1 MAQQMTEAQMMV
13 QSVQQAAQ
21 AAAEAAKALREIGV
35 PQRQSGFAE
44 ANKTVQCP
52 REFGSVVSSEDQ
64 NGWADFSFSFRQ
76 WLCFADSNYTSD
88 LAHVEEHCDTV
99 VTFKETPEGNDTKAR
114 SCKLYAILAGIL
126 RNRPLRLLRQIP
138 SNNGLETWRQLHNLF
153 TPKTKARSMALLSA
167 IMSFPAFKTDRTLLE
182 QVQTLERLGDEYQK
196 TSGSNIADD
205 ILLTT
210 LIRALPRAVQQH
222 IQLGMTNSTT
232 YQEVKDKVVAY
243 ERVSSTWTR
252 EKILV
257 ECGATPLGAVTSYSS
272 PGDSGV
278 SPMEVNL
285 VQKGKGKKGKG
296 ADKGKGKSKS
306 FGNGKGK
313 GQKGQDSGKGK
324 YSSKGQY
331 KGQSKGNG
339 SNNSQQQ
346 KKLDVNTCAYCGKSG
361 HWQKDC
367 LKKKADQ
374 NQVRVVGEASDTA
387 YSTSAASVSTGSGS
401 QAVRILTG
409 HPMSCQVSHFEDLT
423 VHSNPTSPCSSVHVL
438 RVLSEC
444 TCHDMTATDDDGRWT
459 LSPSGAHHVRAVNAV
474 ETFETHVTECD
485 IILDSGADTS
495 ALPLKFSCIGDEGP
509 RPDVSYVDAQ
519 GATLDVKSTRLANVQ
534 FGDVIFKEKFIVSD
548 ITCPLLSLGNVLRA
562 GWNIVHIDGNPHLVK
577 DDMKIEVLFKNN
589 SLCAHGRISL
599 LTQQDEAPQVHV
611 VRAVQ
616 LGMPLRT
623 LAAGWNRIS
632 PHLFAIK
639 TTRPKHVDTTLCPS
653 DEMMWLRTTLVY
665 RDGIGWEVD
674 EYCESVSELQS
685 NLEEDFVYPEQ
696 VVEVITLAHKHAMQ
710 DEFLGFFF
718 NDRPSDGQ
726 GDAKDDDVVSNSYSA
741 GTVAEDPVFEETPVD
756 AAEGEALDE
765 DRIVQYTDDAETV
778 VVDGVSM
785 TLNCTL
791 KTLRAGCASLGLSGR
806 GSKVKC
812 IKRMVEHVKAQTLL
826 AAHGAEVKL
835 KNETERVP
843 MMQSRP
849 EEPTSQ
855 ETENHMLTHE
865 PYKAW
870 CPLCVQYRAK
880 QDPHP
885 PRPHESSGHSV
896 ISFDFGYCSR
906 MADESDKLT
915 CLFIHDRST
924 KMMSAIPTVQKGGKS
939 LQYLTTEVMRFI
951 LQTQHAEFA
960 IRTDREPSV
969 LALAESVRK
978 ACRNMSLK
986 VHDEGAPVGDH
997 QANGAAEVTVQQ
1009 LRAKAGLLIQQVEDK
1024 VAGGKVIFGCLHP
1037 LYSWAIIHA
1046 GWLHNRFVVN
1056 GGQTAYERASDRS
1069 YTGKIAMF
1077 AEDVLGYL
1085 RVDKG
1090 GPRWQPGIWLGKVPS
1105 GDSHVVG
1112 TKDGVF
1118 LTRSIRRNAIPFNL
1132 DRCGDVETY
1141 PWEYRLVALGNKLVH
1156 NKRVSQPI
1164 ALGIGPA
1171 LPPQLDLEA
1180 LHVENYARAHPHEDL
1195 EDPKDAAEAG
1205 QPSQPDMP
1213 PSSGGVAASSMDDA
1227 LGPDAHGQKRQEE
1240 DAEQEASP
1248 KRAKFADSAFSLL
1261 ESTFLL
1267 DDTEAQHVPK
1277 TPKLSDDSS
1286 KKQVSQVTS
1295 TDLSLY
1301 EHEDNPVAFSFQQ
1314 DDLDELEKYDM
1325 NFDDEDYYAG
1335 VEADDDAALQELTFP
1350 FSAHEPCLS
1359 ETELLR
1365 LDTIADALELKRL
1378 SKMEVLTDASS
1389 IPTDAKV
1396 LSTRFVRTWRE
1407 KLGKDNKP
1415 IWLRRSRFV
1424 AREFAWMES
1433 ERDSLFSPASSSI
1446 AARVLPAMY
1455 LDMKQHS
1462 NSIMLSIDVKDAF
1475 LTVKQQRPTIVN
1487 CQLADGQT
1495 LSYGLGKVLPGQRD
1509 GSLLWHQDL
1518 TNLLK
1523 QQLGMFTHAPYPC
1536 VLKTADNACYVLIH
1550 VDDILVVGQRDYV
1563 LNKFVPCLEN
1573 KYEISTQVIAKPG
1586 DELHFLKRRM
1596 TLLSDSRLLIQTHHK
1611 HVQQMCDVLGLN
1623 KALQRKKSPGH
1634 AEMDQCDFSGEISP
1648 QDAKAFRTCVG
1659 VLLYLAAD
1667 LPHCQHVVRHLATYS
1682 TQPTV
1687 RSMLVLKHLV
1697 GYLAAHEDVCIS
1709 LKFKGRSDGIFHQYD
1724 LPPGESTMEVYTDS
1738 DWASDKDKRRSVS
1751 CVVIFWSGMMLY
1763 SASRT
1768 QKLVSLSSAEAE
1780 LYACS
1785 SGVSDSVLLS
1795 RLIAWMTD
1803 CKVTTYLYTDSSGAR
1818 GMIQR
1823 QGVGR
1828 VRHLS
1833 CRVLWLQDLVAAGQ
1847 IKLSSIAGSLNPA
1860 DIGTKRLPCNRLRTL
1875 MHTLGMYNTTAKELE
1890 GTADSS
1896 NFFNKKQ
1903 HVLALLSVLGL
1914 GQLKGCDEFEPTAP
1928 PAAVVVFTVLIGF
1941 LFMMFCMTL
1950 QNVPQHEA
1958 LQEEPEPEV
1967 ATYDSV
1973 GEPVL
1978 NEEVDEEATEEATAL
1993 TSSIPDDAEHQ
2004 LAFAIPR
2011 SSSDM
2016 PTPEGF
2022 LNWLI
2027 IRCHR
2032 RLENPNL
2039 EIRKR
2044 NQYLERIAILR
2055 SLQSA
2060 LTNPL
2065 FRASA
2070 MRNMAEMA
2078 DISEDEDSPNFRGN
2092 RPTSLGDAQ
2101 LAHNFF
2107 MMLRGQTARGRHAS
2121 MVADALI
2128 RNESFG
2134 EESEEERESDAE
2146 METASEARRRYYQ
2159 STQDEV
2165 SDPDLWASLHY
2176 GEFTDEED
2184 P

>member
-1 MAQQMTEAQMMV
+1 MSRKWTYE
-13 QSVQQAAQ
+13 
-21 AAAEAAKALREIGV
+21 K
-35 PQRQSGFAE
+35 
-44 ANKTVQCP
+44 
-52 REFGSVVSSEDQ
+52 
-64 NGWADFSFSFRQ
+64 
-76 WLCFADSNYTSD
+76 
-88 LAHVEEHCDTV
+88 
-99 VTFKETPEGNDTKAR
+99 
-114 SCKLYAILAGIL
+114 L
-126 RNRPLRLLRQIP
+126 RN
-138 SNNGLETWRQLHNLF
+138 NY
-153 TPKTKARSMALLSA
+153 
-167 IMSFPAFKTDRTLLE
+167 E
-182 QVQTLERLGDEYQK
+182 QV
-196 TSGSNIADD
+196 
-205 ILLTT
+205 
-210 LIRALPRAVQQH
+210 
-222 IQLGMTNSTT
+222 
-232 YQEVKDKVVAY
+232 
-243 ERVSSTWTR
+243 
-252 EKILV
+252 
-257 ECGATPLGAVTSYSS
+257 
-272 PGDSGV
+272 
-278 SPMEVNL
+278 
-285 VQKGKGKKGKG
+285 
-296 ADKGKGKSKS
+296 
-306 FGNGKGK
+306 
-313 GQKGQDSGKGK
+313 
-324 YSSKGQY
+324 
-331 KGQSKGNG
+331 
-339 SNNSQQQ
+339 
-346 KKLDVNTCAYCGKSG
+346 
-361 HWQKDC
+361 
-367 LKKKADQ
+367 
-374 NQVRVVGEASDTA
+374 
-387 YSTSAASVSTGSGS
+387 
-401 QAVRILTG
+401 
-409 HPMSCQVSHFEDLT
+409 
-423 VHSNPTSPCSSVHVL
+423 
-438 RVLSEC
+438 
-444 TCHDMTATDDDGRWT
+444 
-459 LSPSGAHHVRAVNAV
+459 
-474 ETFETHVTECD
+474 
-485 IILDSGADTS
+485 
-495 ALPLKFSCIGDEGP
+495 
-509 RPDVSYVDAQ
+509 
-519 GATLDVKSTRLANVQ
+519 
-534 FGDVIFKEKFIVSD
+534 
-548 ITCPLLSLGNVLRA
+548 
-562 GWNIVHIDGNPHLVK
+562 
-577 DDMKIEVLFKNN
+577 
-589 SLCAHGRISL
+589 
-599 LTQQDEAPQVHV
+599 
-611 VRAVQ
+611 
-616 LGMPLRT
+616 
-623 LAAGWNRIS
+623 
-632 PHLFAIK
+632 
-639 TTRPKHVDTTLCPS
+639 
-653 DEMMWLRTTLVY
+653 
-665 RDGIGWEVD
+665 
-674 EYCESVSELQS
+674 
-685 NLEEDFVYPEQ
+685 
-696 VVEVITLAHKHAMQ
+696 HK
-710 DEFLGFFF
+710 
-718 NDRPSDGQ
+718 P
-726 GDAKDDDVVSNSYSA
+726 
-741 GTVAEDPVFEETPVD
+741 
-756 AAEGEALDE
+756 
-765 DRIVQYTDDAETV
+765 
-778 VVDGVSM
+778 
-785 TLNCTL
+785 
-791 KTLRAGCASLGLSGR
+791 
-806 GSKVKC
+806 
-812 IKRMVEHVKAQTLL
+812 
-826 AAHGAEVKL
+826 
-835 KNETERVP
+835 
-843 MMQSRP
+843 
-849 EEPTSQ
+849 
-855 ETENHMLTHE
+855 
-865 PYKAW
+865 
-870 CPLCVQYRAK
+870 
-880 QDPHP
+880 
-885 PRPHESSGHSV
+885 
-896 ISFDFGYCSR
+896 
-906 MADESDKLT
+906 
-915 CLFIHDRST
+915 
-924 KMMSAIPTVQKGGKS
+924 
-939 LQYLTTEVMRFI
+939 
-951 LQTQHAEFA
+951 
-960 IRTDREPSV
+960 
-969 LALAESVRK
+969 
-978 ACRNMSLK
+978 
-986 VHDEGAPVGDH
+986 
-997 QANGAAEVTVQQ
+997 
-1009 LRAKAGLLIQQVEDK
+1009 
-1024 VAGGKVIFGCLHP
+1024 
-1037 LYSWAIIHA
+1037 
-1046 GWLHNRFVVN
+1046 
-1056 GGQTAYERASDRS
+1056 
-1069 YTGKIAMF
+1069 
-1077 AEDVLGYL
+1077 
-1085 RVDKG
+1085 
-1090 GPRWQPGIWLGKVPS
+1090 
-1105 GDSHVVG
+1105 
-1112 TKDGVF
+1112 
-1118 LTRSIRRNAIPFNL
+1118 
-1132 DRCGDVETY
+1132 
-1141 PWEYRLVALGNKLVH
+1141 
-1156 NKRVSQPI
+1156 
-1164 ALGIGPA
+1164 
-1171 LPPQLDLEA
+1171 
-1180 LHVENYARAHPHEDL
+1180 
-1195 EDPKDAAEAG
+1195 
-1205 QPSQPDMP
+1205 
-1213 PSSGGVAASSMDDA
+1213 
-1227 LGPDAHGQKRQEE
+1227 
-1240 DAEQEASP
+1240 
-1248 KRAKFADSAFSLL
+1248 
-1261 ESTFLL
+1261 
-1267 DDTEAQHVPK
+1267 
-1277 TPKLSDDSS
+1277 
-1286 KKQVSQVTS
+1286 
-1295 TDLSLY
+1295 
-1301 EHEDNPVAFSFQQ
+1301 
-1314 DDLDELEKYDM
+1314 
-1325 NFDDEDYYAG
+1325 
-1335 VEADDDAALQELTFP
+1335 
-1350 FSAHEPCLS
+1350 S

-1536 VLKTADNACYVLIH
+1536 VLKTTDNACYVLIH

-1596 TLLSDSRLLIQTHHK
+1596 TLLSDSRLLIQTHHE

-1634 AEMDQCDFSGEISP
+1634 AEMDQCDLSGEISP

-1724 LPPGESTMEVYTDS
+1724 LPPGESAMEVYTDS

-1847 IKLSSIAGSLNPA
+1847 IKLSSIAGFRNPA

-1928 PAAVVVFTVLIGF
+1928 SAAVVVFTVLFGF

-1950 QNVPQHEA
+1950 QNVPQHET

-1978 NEEVDEEATEEATAL
+1978 NEEIDEETTDGATAL

-2055 SLQSA
+2055 SFQSA

-2128 RNESFG
+2128 RNESFD